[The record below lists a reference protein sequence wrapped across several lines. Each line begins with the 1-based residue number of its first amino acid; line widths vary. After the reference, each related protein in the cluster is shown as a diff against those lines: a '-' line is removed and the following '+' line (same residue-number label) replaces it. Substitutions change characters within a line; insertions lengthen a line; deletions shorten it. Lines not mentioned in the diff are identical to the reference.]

1 MVTSHVGGQTPG
13 VPLLRPTRRLLP
25 GLTRTNLGRELTA
38 GVTLVAISVPL
49 NIGYAQ
55 IAGLPPQAGL
65 YALVLPS
72 LLFALTASSRQLVV
86 APDAAAAALV
96 ASSLLGLGV
105 ASGTEQYAAMAA
117 AQAIVGGVFFLVC
130 SRLKLGFL
138 ADFLSEPILVGFVG
152 GLALEILV
160 SQVAKM
166 LGLSLGPGEF
176 FEGVATLFTSL
187 GETHLLSAAVAAAGL
202 VVLLLGRHLAPALP
216 WALVV
221 MVSATLASH
230 VCDLPS
236 RGVDVLGHVPA
247 GLPPLALPH
256 LSLEAWLLLIPSAAA
271 LTAITVAEGLMLA
284 RSYSDRR
291 GYPQDPDRDLAGFG
305 LANIGA
311 GLTGGLSVGSSTSRT
326 AAMDDS
332 GSRTQL
338 PSIVLAVSALALLL
352 LGTELLAAIPSPA
365 IGAVVTMAVLRLLG
379 LHELRRLLA
388 RSRDEFVIAALCFL
402 GVLAVGPLMG
412 LLLAFV
418 LGLVNLARR
427 SAAPRVALLTDPRHR
442 PAPGA
447 DLGRHTG
454 ETVPGALVL
463 RLDGPLF
470 FANARAISDEVR
482 RLVDDAPHPVRQ
494 VVLDLESVTDVDTTA
509 ADALDALVHD
519 LTAAEVRVTL
529 SRVPA
534 ALEGRLAA
542 LGVLV
547 DVERAATNRQAL
559 VAHLPR
565 HRD

>member
-1 MVTSHVGGQTPG
+1 MGRLRQVSLP
-13 VPLLRPTRRLLP
+13 RPTRRVLP
-25 GLTRTNLGRELTA
+25 GLTRANFGRELTA

-72 LLFALTASSRQLVV
+72 LLFAFTASSRQLVV

-117 AQAIVGGVFFLVC
+117 AQAMMGGFFFLVC

-138 ADFLSEPILVGFVG
+138 ANFLSEPILVGFVG

-166 LGLSLGPGEF
+166 LGLSLGHEKF
-176 FEGVATLFTSL
+176 FQKTTTLFTSL
-187 GETHLLSAAVAAAGL
+187 DETHLLSAGLAAAGL
-202 VVLLLGRHLAPALP
+202 AILLLGRRLAPVLP

-221 MVSATLASH
+221 LVAASLASYLA
-230 VCDLPS
+230 DLPA

-247 GLPPLALPH
+247 GLPPLAPPRM
-256 LSLEAWLLLIPSAAA
+256 SPEAWLLLIPSAAA
-271 LTAITVAEGLMLA
+271 LTAITVAEGLMLS

-311 GLTGGLSVGSSTSRT
+311 GLTGGLTVGSSTSRT

-338 PSIVLAVSALALLL
+338 PAVVVAVSALVLLL
-352 LGTELLAAIPSPA
+352 LGTELLASIPSPA
-365 IGAVVTMAVLRLLG
+365 IGAVVTVAVLRLLG
-379 LHELRRLLA
+379 LRELSRLFA
-388 RSRDEFVIAALCFL
+388 RARDEFVVAALCFL

-418 LGLVNLARR
+418 LALVNLARR
-427 SAAPRVALLTDPRHR
+427 SAAPRVVLLADPHHR
-442 PAPGA
+442 PSPDQ

-454 ETVPGALVL
+454 ETVPGAVVL

-470 FANARAISDEVR
+470 FANARAVADEVKKR
-482 RLVDDAPHPVRQ
+482 VDSAPHPVRT
-494 VVLDLESVTDVDTTA
+494 VVLDLETVTDVDTTA
-509 ADALDALVHD
+509 GDALESLVHD
-519 LTAAEVRVTL
+519 LAADDVTVTL
-529 SRVPA
+529 SRVTAP
-534 ALEGRLAA
+534 LELRLAA
-542 LGVLV
+542 LRVLV
-547 DVERAATNRQAL
+547 DLPRAVTNRQAL
-559 VAHLPR
+559 EVHAPSALRQRGPSA
-565 HRD
+565 